1 MLSWIFFSTIF
12 LKKNTKHLN
21 NLDKR
26 VKIVLI

>member
-1 MLSWIFFSTIF
+1 MLSWIFSTIF

-26 VKIVLI
+26 LKIVLI

>member
-1 MLSWIFFSTIF
+1 MLSWIFSTIF
-12 LKKNTKHLN
+12 LKNTKHLN